1 MTQKRKRVAW
11 FRYDGLGF
19 PLELRNVELVRF
31 RDAWAPDV
39 KLNELSSHA
48 FLALATKPATLT
60 GAEVRFVRQR
70 MRLTL
75 EAFAERLRVTHQ
87 AVMKWERAGDQPTS
101 MIWGTEVALRLEI
114 LNATLVHSPRK
125 FFETYRVIAGMPL
138 GSPDG
143 VVMVHDPE
151 DPELAG
157 AGYAAIRPAAAPA
170 RLSRTARGRSARP
183 GNHQPR

>member
-1 MTQKRKRVAW
+1 MTQKRKRVAR

-19 PLELRNVELVRF
+19 PLELRNVDLVRF

-75 EAFAERLRVTHQ
+75 EGFAGRLRVTHQ
-87 AVMKWERAGDQPTS
+87 AVMKWERAGDEATG

-114 LNATLVHSPRK
+114 LNATLVDSPRK
-125 FFETYRVIAGMPL
+125 FLKTYLVIAGMPL
-138 GSPDG
+138 GSPEG
-143 VVMVHDPE
+143 VVMVHDPT
-151 DPELAG
+151 DPAFLC
-157 AGYAAIRPAAAPA
+157 AGYAAPSRGPART
-170 RLSRTARGRSARP
+170 RLSRATRKRGRS
-183 GNHQPR
+183 GSHQTS